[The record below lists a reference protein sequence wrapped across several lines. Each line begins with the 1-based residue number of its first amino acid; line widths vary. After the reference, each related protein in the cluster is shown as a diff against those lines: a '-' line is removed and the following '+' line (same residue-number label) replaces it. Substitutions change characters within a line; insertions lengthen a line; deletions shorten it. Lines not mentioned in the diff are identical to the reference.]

1 MYVSLS
7 AVSPAWS
14 LLLVVETS
22 SKSAEPTLRRNW
34 GIPFRDEDAPR
45 PLLVACVAL
54 EGRGEGDLEAPESR
68 APAKRENIIHRPSP
82 CV

>member
-1 MYVSLS
+1 MYLSLLAVSL
-7 AVSPAWS
+7 AWT

-22 SKSAEPTLRRNW
+22 SKRVEPKLRRNW

-45 PLLVACVAL
+45 PLLVARVAS

-68 APAKRENIIHRPSP
+68 APAKREYIIHRPSP